1 MCLHQM
7 FPSVLLSSRPPITPD
22 HRDST
27 GPSSQ
32 KAHIPYQSVCV
43 QYLVL
48 GSCHVLSSWFLASA
62 EVQLQTLQ
70 AFGIWITDGNSK
82 RKMKAGRQAG
92 KIKGRQEN
100 QSLSS
105 SDSTATKFILFSILC
120 SQLISGS
127 CLWVVRWATSLVS
140 NFTPSPST

>member
-70 AFGIWITDGNSK
+70 AFGI
-82 RKMKAGRQAG
+82 
-92 KIKGRQEN
+92 
-100 QSLSS
+100 
-105 SDSTATKFILFSILC
+105 
-120 SQLISGS
+120 
-127 CLWVVRWATSLVS
+127 
-140 NFTPSPST
+140 